1 MAITAAAVGTVAV
14 GGWLIVLAVAD
25 LRTHRLPDALTLPG
39 AALIL
44 AAAACAGALI
54 PAVLGAVALTGL
66 YGLGHLI
73 APAGLGAGDVKLAVG
88 LGALTGPFGVPAW
101 FLAAVTAPL
110 LTAGCGLVRRRQR
123 VPHGPAMCL
132 ASAAAVALAWAGR

>member
-1 MAITAAAVGTVAV
+1 MAITVAAVGTVAV
-14 GGWLIVLAVAD
+14 GGWLIVLAVVD

-44 AAAACAGALI
+44 AAAACAGAPI
-54 PAVLGAVALTGL
+54 PAILGAVVLTGL
-66 YGLGHLI
+66 YGLGQLV
-73 APAGLGAGDVKLAVG
+73 AQAG

-123 VPHGPAMCL
+123 LAHGPAMCL